1 MKNPTST
8 TELYDPTPDEA
19 ARLEYDPLTR
29 TMRLNGKPVL
39 DLRGIVLT
47 TDPKK
52 FPDGADTDYCV
63 ETWRILAKY
72 DIRLARQ
79 LADQKRRRLYVAV
92 CNYSSSVYMC
102 HDGGRY
108 YLATLPTEADAKAFA
123 AELAAVYAAHRVPLC
138 VDL

>member
-1 MKNPTST
+1 MNSIPT
-8 TELYDPTPDEA
+8 YCDPTPDEA

-29 TMRLNGKPVL
+29 IMRLDGKPVL
-39 DLRGIVLT
+39 DLRGVTLT
-47 TDPKK
+47 ANPKTY
-52 FPDGADTDYCV
+52 PDGADTDSV
-63 ETWRILAKY
+63 ETWRTLAKH

-108 YLATLPTEADAKAFA
+108 YLATLPTEADAKAFT
-123 AELAAVYAAHRVPLC
+123 AELAAVYAAHRVPLR